1 MAGFKIDVFSGK
13 APKVSGRLLPDD
25 MAQIADNVKLESGQ
39 LRPWKDNHSQSTT
52 FANNTQTIFRY
63 SNTVWFSSTSDVD
76 FLRSPIAED
85 PHGRVYWTGETYPK
99 MADAATA
106 TSGGALYPGGSFRLG
121 LIKPGKP
128 SPAITGTATTG
139 AEEQSIA
146 YVVTWVSAYGEES
159 MPSDVTTADIVT
171 FQAGQTRTITF
182 PSQPTGAYATTG
194 GKFRLYRTNINGEF
208 QHVVDVAFGTTTYV
222 DAVEDSNLGELLQT
236 GDWEA
241 PPDEVTASHPDG
253 QMKGLVML
261 PNGIFAGFS
270 GQTICLSEPF
280 MPHAFPKKYQLTTR
294 DDIVALAVIGNGLLV
309 TTKNKPY
316 LVTGSDSASMSM
328 IEMDSNQSC
337 VSKRSMVDMGDY
349 AIYAS
354 PDGLVMAGSQGIQV
368 ITENVITRDQW
379 QALVPS
385 SMSGFF
391 YEGRYVGFYNDGS
404 NQKGFIFDP
413 RGGKNSFVDLDFY
426 AHAGFNDKE
435 ADKLYLLISGT
446 LFEFNA
452 STNLKTYKW
461 KSKKFYFD
469 RPISPA
475 VAKVD
480 ADTYSS
486 NITFKIYADGA
497 LKHTQSVGDSNMFRL
512 PSGYRAKQIEVQLEG
527 TQDVNH
533 VCVYESP
540 QEVV

>member
-1 MAGFKIDVFSGK
+1 MAGFKVDVFSGR
-13 APKVSGRLLPDD
+13 APKISGRLLPDD

-39 LRPWKDNHSQSTT
+39 IRSWKDNNSKSTT
-52 FANNTQTIFRY
+52 FSGSTKTIFKY
-63 SNTVWFSSTSDVD
+63 NSTHWFSSTSDVD
-76 FLRSPIAED
+76 YLRSPIAED
-85 PHGRVYWTGETYPK
+85 AHGRVYWTGETYPK
-99 MADAATA
+99 MANATTA
-106 TSGGALYPGGSFRLG
+106 VSGSGTYPGGSYRLG
-121 LIKPGKP
+121 LLRPGKP
-128 SPAITGTATTG
+128 SPAISGTATTG

-146 YVVTWVSAYGEES
+146 YVVTWVSTYGEES
-159 MPSDVTTADIVT
+159 MPSDVTTSDIVT
-171 FQAGQTRTITF
+171 YSSGQTRTVTF
-182 PSQPTGAYATTG
+182 PSQPTGAYATTS
-194 GKFRLYRTNINGEF
+194 GKWRLYRTNINGEF
-208 QHVVDVAFGTTTYV
+208 QHVIDAAFGTTNYV
-222 DAVEDSNLGELLQT
+222 DAVKDENLGELLIT
-236 GDWEA
+236 TDWEA
-241 PPDEVTASHPDG
+241 PPDETTADHPDG

-270 GQTICLSEPF
+270 GQTICISEPF
-280 MPHAFPKKYQLTTR
+280 MPHAFPKKYQLTTK

-316 LVTGSDSASMSM
+316 LVTGSDSSSLSM

-354 PDGLVMAGSQGIQV
+354 PDGLVMAGSQGIRV
-368 ITENVITRDQW
+368 ITEDVITRDQW

-385 SMSGFF
+385 SMDGYY
-391 YEGRYVGFYNDGS
+391 YEGRYIGFYNDGT
-404 NQKGFIFDP
+404 NQKGFVFDP
-413 RGGKNSFVDLDFY
+413 RGGKNAFTDLDFY
-426 AHAGFNDKE
+426 AHAGYNDKE
-435 ADKLYLLISGT
+435 EDKLYLLISGD
-446 LFEFNA
+446 LYEFNA

-469 RPISPA
+469 RPISPS

-480 ADTYSS
+480 ADSYSS
-486 NITFKIYADGA
+486 NITFKLYADNS
-497 LKHTQSVGDSNMFRL
+497 LKHTQTVSNSNMFRL
-512 PSGYRAKQIEVQLEG
+512 PSGFRAKQIEVQLEG